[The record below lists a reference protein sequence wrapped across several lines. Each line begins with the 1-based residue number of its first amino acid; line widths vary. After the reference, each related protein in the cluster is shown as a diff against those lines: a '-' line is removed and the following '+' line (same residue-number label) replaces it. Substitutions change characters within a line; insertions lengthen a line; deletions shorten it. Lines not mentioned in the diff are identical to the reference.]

1 MDAIEIR
8 PQTGIEPRGALI
20 LLHGWGAN
28 ARDLAS
34 LLPILDL
41 PDYLCFCLEAPLLHP
56 LVPGGK
62 MWYDL
67 ETPAYTGLE
76 QSRAEL
82 AAWLDEFEGH
92 SGIPLRQTI
101 LGGFSQGGAMTLDV
115 GFHYPLAGLVA
126 MSGYLHGEPQLQTP
140 IPPVLV
146 MHGRFDRVVPL
157 TAAQRTR
164 DTLTAAGATVEYH
177 EFDMAHEICPQEVV
191 RLRQFSLDVSL
202 DVLEDSSENESQG

>member
-1 MDAIEIR
+1 
-8 PQTGIEPRGALI
+8 
-20 LLHGWGAN
+20 
-28 ARDLAS
+28 
-34 LLPILDL
+34 
-41 PDYLCFCLEAPLLHP
+41 
-56 LVPGGK
+56 
-62 MWYDL
+62 
-67 ETPAYTGLE
+67 
-76 QSRAEL
+76 
-82 AAWLDEFEGH
+82 
-92 SGIPLRQTI
+92 
-101 LGGFSQGGAMTLDV
+101 MTLDV